1 MADIKLSHNLEE
13 SKIINF
19 SRDSMTKL
27 YSLTNIKQLLCFL
40 KVCVWMLSYH
50 IQFL

>member
-1 MADIKLSHNLEE
+1 MANIKLSHNLEE

-27 YSLTNIKQLLCFL
+27 YSLTNIKKITLF
-40 KVCVWMLSYH
+40 S
-50 IQFL
+50 